1 MFPQGYEFKVGP
13 GMIQATVHLLFRE
26 GSLHSAEPLTPQ
38 KRCLL
43 AHSGRRGDARL
54 MQLLI

>member
-26 GSLHSAEPLTPQ
+26 GSLTETLTPQ